1 MDRNYSS
8 ADNGNTTTSIGVTTD
23 HANGETVLVVIPVL
37 PNSLDGGWLSR
48 IGITAILLFG
58 TFGNV
63 MTVIILRRLRSGW
76 SAMNVYLTALAL
88 SDTAMLYSGTL
99 PMWAR
104 KVLQYDIYASHVV
117 ICKLF
122 IWVMNTAA
130 ALSAW
135 LLVALTAQRAAS
147 VVWPHR
153 VNVMCTRHKSV
164 VVIVVIN
171 VVCGLLYSHTAYG
184 YDMVKF
190 DNGTTQRCTFSSLDY
205 QEFYVSIWVRIDIFI
220 FCVLP
225 SVSLIV
231 SNAVLGWKLAA
242 AVKQAKEKFS
252 NRGGDRKDSRE
263 QKASSVTVTIFI
275 VSTAFVVATAPFA
288 TYSTFFFQYAI
299 RDIDYFLYDVFTMLG
314 TANFAWNFYLY
325 CLTGSRFREEFKI
338 ISGCRVSVTSAPG
351 SAYVTE
357 GSELSEVTQRGSKKR
372 DLTRNDDF

>member
-1 MDRNYSS
+1 MEIVPSS
-8 ADNGNTTTSIGVTTD
+8 NSSINSTTPCCAED
-23 HANGETVLVVIPVL
+23 HDVEQTILEYMPVITHG
-37 PNSLDGGWLSR
+37 LDGGWFGKISTTL
-48 IGITAILLFG
+48 ILLFG

-88 SDTAMLYSGTL
+88 SDTAMLYSGAL

-104 KVLQYDIYASHVV
+104 KVLHYDIYASHVIV
-117 ICKLF
+117 CKLF
-122 IWVMNTAA
+122 IWMMNTAA

-147 VVWPHR
+147 VIWPHR

-164 VVIVVIN
+164 VVIVLIN
-171 VVCGLLYSHTAYG
+171 VVCGLLYSHIAYG

-190 DNGTTQRCTFSSLDY
+190 DNGTTERCTFSSIDY

-225 SVSLIV
+225 SASLIV

-252 NRGGDRKDSRE
+252 NSGGDRKDSRE
-263 QKASSVTVTIFI
+263 KKASSVTVTIFI
-275 VSTAFVVATAPFA
+275 VSTAFIVATAPFA

-299 RDIDYFLYDVFTMLG
+299 RDIDYFLYDVFSMLG

-338 ISGCRVSVTSAPG
+338 ISGCRVSVTSTTG

-357 GSELSEVTQRGSKKR
+357 GSKMSEVTQRGSKER
-372 DLTRNDDF
+372 DLARNDDF

>member
-1 MDRNYSS
+1 MEIVPSS
-8 ADNGNTTTSIGVTTD
+8 NSNINTNTPCCAADHGVEQTILE
-23 HANGETVLVVIPVL
+23 AIPVIT
-37 PNSLDGGWLSR
+37 SALDGGWFGKISTTL
-48 IGITAILLFG
+48 ILLFG

-99 PMWAR
+99 LMWSR
-104 KVLQYDIYASHVV
+104 KVLDYDIFASHVV
-117 ICKLF
+117 VCKLG

-164 VVIVVIN
+164 IVIVVIN

-190 DNGTTQRCTFSSLDY
+190 DNGTRERCTFSSVDY

-242 AVKQAKEKFS
+242 AVKQAKEKLS
-252 NRGGDRKDSRE
+252 NSGGDRKNSRE
-263 QKASSVTVTIFI
+263 KKASSVTVTIFI
-275 VSTAFVVATAPFA
+275 VSTAFVFATAPLA
-288 TYSTFFFQYAI
+288 TYNTFFFDYAL
-299 RDIDYFLYDVFTMLG
+299 RDVDYFLYDVFFMFG

-325 CLTGSRFREEFKI
+325 CLTGSRFREEFKN
-338 ISGCRVSVTSAPG
+338 ISGCRVSVASAPG

-357 GSELSEVTQRGSKKR
+357 MSEVTQRGSKER
-372 DLTRNDDF
+372 DLARNDDF